1 MSWTDS
7 HIFRAWVQ
15 NPMMKQGTAPTGGTG
30 EIVTNDTVK
39 AALFNNSVSPDADAA
54 VALSGYNGGT
64 WSSGNEVAVA
74 TQWVAGGR
82 ALASKTYA
90 LTAGGIGTFNAAN
103 LAGTSTVTLANVYG
117 MLLYDDTITGGTVA
131 DQGICFLYFG
141 GPQGVTAGTFT
152 VNWNPSGIFNF
163 DV

>member
-1 MSWTDS
+1 MAWTDS

-30 EIVTNDTVK
+30 EIVTADNVK
-39 AALFNNSVSPDADAA
+39 AALFNNGVVPDVDAA
-54 VALSGYNGGT
+54 VALTGYNSGT
-64 WSSGNEVAVA
+64 WTTGNEVSVA

-82 ALASKTYA
+82 ALASKAYT
-90 LTAGGIGTFNAAN
+90 LSAGGLGTFTAAN
-103 LAGTSTVTLANVYG
+103 LAGSATVTLANAYG
-117 MLLYDDTITGGTVA
+117 MLVYDDSITGGTVA

-141 GPQGVTAGTFT
+141 GPTGVTAGTYT
-152 VNWNPSGIFNF
+152 VNWNANGIFNF